1 MPVPDNSL
9 PLALVDTAH
18 LSAVAQPVAFAK
30 LLSDFFD
37 AQRS

>member
-1 MPVPDNSL
+1 MPLPDNAL

-18 LSAVAQPVAFAK
+18 LSAVPRPVVFAR